1 MSVSVRR
8 VLPLI
13 VLCLLVSAIL
23 GGLRMRELSFWYD
36 EVASVDFTRDLIG
49 TLQRFPDQMPA
60 YFIMLGGWL
69 SLVGESEVA
78 GRWLSLLFG
87 LLALATTFR
96 LARRHASL
104 RVAILSLIVLG
115 TSSIFV
121 RYYREMR
128 TYTFLACFAS
138 ASMWFYLEWLRRAR
152 RRDAFAYV
160 VVTGVMAYTHFF
172 AGLVV
177 AAQGFYTLL
186 TMFGQTRTQV
196 PPLYEV
202 ERGSGGEVNSYHHRL
217 ITIGLH
223 AIIGL
228 LLLPYLGV
236 YFAGLNW
243 VTTGGKHP
251 AALTTPQ
258 AIDSLTRALTNGSL
272 ALFIMLIL
280 AALITRY
287 RPLLIICL
295 MWLAIP
301 VFAVLF
307 VHAFVVRVFVNP
319 RYLLFVWPPMAVL
332 LALGI
337 DSLDRYTARA
347 AIGVVAIIGIVQV
360 ITNFPATLPGVLT
373 DQPWRDV
380 FTIIH
385 DDGKPT
391 DIVIVNMVDPTGLT
405 AFREPFAYYSR
416 RYRLPGMNDPIEL
429 DVPPSPPDLDQRF
442 KQASGVWMLVTDGDP
457 NAHGQ
462 DAIRTMRDSGLTNCR
477 KWTYH
482 NNTSLTEWR
491 RMCR

>member
-1 MSVSVRR
+1 MLAHV
-8 VLPLI
+8 
-13 VLCLLVSAIL
+13 VLCLLISAIL

-36 EVASVDFTRDLIG
+36 EVASIDFTRDLIG

-60 YFIMLGGWL
+60 YFILLAGWL

-87 LLALATTFR
+87 LLALAITFR

-115 TSSIFV
+115 TSAIFV

-138 ASMWFYLEWLRRAR
+138 ASMWFYLEWFHYER
-152 RRDAFAYV
+152 RRDAIAYV
-160 VVTGVMAYTHFF
+160 LITGVMAYTHFF

-177 AAQGFYTLL
+177 AAQGLYTLL
-186 TMFGQTRTQV
+186 NMGSRRIW
-196 PPLYEV
+196 PLQ
-202 ERGSGGEVNSYHHRL
+202 RHHL
-217 ITIGLH
+217 ITIVLH
-223 AIIGL
+223 ATIGL

-258 AIDSLTRALTNGSL
+258 AIDSLSRALTNGSL
-272 ALFIMLIL
+272 ALFIVLAIL
-280 AALITRY
+280 ALATRH
-287 RPLLIICL
+287 RPLLVISL
-295 MWLAIP
+295 MWMAIP
-301 VFAVLF
+301 VVAVLF

-347 AIGVVAIIGIVQV
+347 AIGVVAIIGVIQV
-360 ITNFPATLPGVLT
+360 ISNFPATLPGVLT

-385 DDGKPT
+385 DDGKPQ

-405 AFREPFAYYSR
+405 AFREPFTYYFR
-416 RYRLPGMNDPIEL
+416 RYKLPEMTDPIEL
-429 DVPPSPPDLDQRF
+429 DVPPIPPDLDQRIN
-442 KQASGVWMLVTDGDP
+442 QASGVWMLVTDGDP

-462 DAIRTMRDSGLTNCR
+462 AAIRAMMGSGLTNCR
-477 KWTYH
+477 KWIYH
-482 NNTSLTEWR
+482 NNTALTEWR
-491 RMCR
+491 RGC